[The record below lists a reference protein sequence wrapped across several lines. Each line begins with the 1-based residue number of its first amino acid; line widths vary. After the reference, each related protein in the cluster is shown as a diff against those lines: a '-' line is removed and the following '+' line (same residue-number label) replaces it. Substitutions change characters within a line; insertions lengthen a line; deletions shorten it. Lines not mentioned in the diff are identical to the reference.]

1 MSMNLAAVGKCQG
14 IDQKSGKCQG
24 ENLVRKIPILLAS
37 SLGLCQCLIGC
48 YWLCITFWWTFLLIK
63 SFSAFFAVKFILY
76 NVHVVVAW
84 SKTLEVHNATWVGM
98 SGRVEGKMSYFT
110 VLGECLSCKV
120 IFYTYCKFDWITG
133 RTFRLYVQQSSQF
146 LLWHV
151 IYPGITP
158 TAAAT
163 SKHKTGY
170 VRAHSEMF
178 SLYFDIFYFTYVC
191 TFVIL
196 SSHTAAR

>member
-1 MSMNLAAVGKCQG
+1 
-14 IDQKSGKCQG
+14 
-24 ENLVRKIPILLAS
+24 
-37 SLGLCQCLIGC
+37 
-48 YWLCITFWWTFLLIK
+48 
-63 SFSAFFAVKFILY
+63 
-76 NVHVVVAW
+76 VVAW

-133 RTFRLYVQQSSQF
+133 RTYRLYVQQSSQF

-178 SLYFDIFYFTYVC
+178 SLYFDIF
-191 TFVIL
+191 
-196 SSHTAAR
+196 